1 VYKKGGTRIYIPII
15 TLISC
20 ITFVLIECG
29 DKSGFLLLGEDPVGV
44 VLRGLFRRD
53 LDYRVLFDPSLE
65 EVVVLKYGHVGF
77 DLLSR
82 GLHGRFVPLIVVILV
97 TVLLGSTTVGFGSLV
112 TLPLVH
118 CIDFIF
124 VFFVEL
130 LLGFDQLLLESHLS
144 LLFL

>member
-1 VYKKGGTRIYIPII
+1 MYKKGGTHIYIPII

-44 VLRGLFRRD
+44 VLRGLFGRD

-65 EVVVLKYGHVGF
+65 ELVLLKYGHVGF

-82 GLHGRFVPLIVVILV
+82 GLDCRCIPLVVVILV
-97 TVLLGSTTVGFGSLV
+97 TVLLGSATVGFGSLV
-112 TLPLVH
+112 TFPLVH

-130 LLGFDQLLLESHLS
+130 LLGLDQLL
-144 LLFL
+144 F